1 MIRKPLFIFILFSIA
16 CSAFSQTITIEY
28 SEQHHVKVA
37 SLNGLPEPMR
47 RYSTAKR
54 YFTLVIRNN
63 ESLYYKTPGQDPIID
78 IPIKNK
84 GQYITYPDERYF
96 YKNLTEGL
104 MLFEVPEDYSTL
116 KGKDTIP
123 AYNWDLKS
131 NETNKIKGYRCKIA
145 TLYKNNTYYV
155 AWYTTELP
163 SGFGPDLF
171 GGVPGTILSLQ
182 YGTTEYI
189 ARSIKI
195 KGESTAIER
204 PVFNEQTFTYAEYL
218 EKNKKRQDEQAQKYE
233 IKDYGAIKL
242 ILKTDPDTQ
251 KD

>member
-1 MIRKPLFIFILFSIA
+1 MTQKLLFVLICITTYCA
-16 CSAFSQTITIEY
+16 TFSQTVTIEY
-28 SEQHHVKVA
+28 SEQHNVNTA
-37 SLNGLPEPMR
+37 SIHELPEPIR

-54 YFTLVIRNN
+54 YFTLVISNN

-78 IPIKNK
+78 LPIENK

-104 MLFEVPEDYSTL
+104 MLFEVQEDYSTL

-123 AYNWDLKS
+123 TYNWDLKS
-131 NETNKIKGYRCKIA
+131 TETKKIKGYRCKIA

-163 SGFGPDLF
+163 SGFGPDIF
-171 GGVPGTILSLQ
+171 GGVPGTILSLK

-189 ARSIKI
+189 ARSIKV
-195 KGESTAIER
+195 KGENTAIER

-218 EKNKKRQDEQAQKYE
+218 EKNKKRQAEQAQKYE
-233 IKDYGAIKL
+233 IKEYGGIKL
-242 ILKTDPDTQ
+242 ILKTEPETQ